1 MNLNQDISILYAQFA
16 NESDFNKIILKSL
29 STTLHSSIGEED
41 TLNKYIHFKEIN
53 NNFVDL
59 VVVNNRLGLKICH
72 EILKINPSQ
81 RIIVKVDVGNSEA
94 LSDFYISGF
103 DNFIYEPLSK
113 YSIEK
118 VIYNISEK
126 SDYHNLLTRS
136 LETKDKDVDDIVLE
150 YKNKLEDAQK
160 KLEQR
165 SEFFASLSHEIRT
178 PMNAIIGMS
187 QILTEDTSLNRN
199 QLESVK
205 IINRSSNMLLG
216 IINDILDLSKIEAG
230 KLSIEKSSFDLNTI
244 LSYLADMTTLKAKEK
259 GINLTFDIDRNS
271 GKNYLGDSMRI
282 SQILLNLISNAIKFT
297 NKGKVTL
304 KIKTVESHKTKSIL
318 QFEVIDTG
326 IGIKQEELENLF
338 KSYSQVSHKPNQKY
352 TGTGLGLNISKQLV
366 EIMDGKIWVESE
378 YAKGSTFFVTIPL
391 ETETEN
397 RKYRLPSKDIMQ
409 MKVLIIDEN
418 IDSINSLGNLLTYF
432 HMPVKLTTNIN
443 DANSAM
449 SKEKFDILFIDSY
462 VYNLFDFE
470 PYKLQSNSHIVII
483 EEWKNILKNKL
494 EYNET
499 IDEILH
505 RPFTQQ
511 MVFETLTSLYN
522 IKGIPNNNH
531 QVDKYS
537 KEAIKTLG
545 KHNILIAED
554 NEINQKVIKSL
565 LADTELQLE
574 FADDGKK
581 ALEKLQNSTNTY
593 ELIFMDVNMP
603 NLDGF
608 MTTQIIRKNSIYDN
622 IPIIGLSGYTTDE
635 DIKKAKDIGMNGYML
650 KPINVKVLYRTL
662 LKYLT

>member
-1 MNLNQDISILYAQFA
+1 MSLHKEHSILYAQFTD
-16 NESDFNKIILKSL
+16 ESDFNKIILKSL

-41 TLNKYIHFKEIN
+41 TLNKYIHFQEIN

-59 VVVNNRLGLKICH
+59 VIINNRLGLKICH
-72 EILKINPSQ
+72 DILKINPSQ
-81 RIIVKVDVGNSEA
+81 KIVIKVDVQNSES

-118 VIYNISEK
+118 AIYNISEK
-126 SDYHNLLTRS
+126 SDYHNLLARS
-136 LETKDKDVDDIVLE
+136 LETKDEDVDDIVLE
-150 YKNKLEDAQK
+150 YKNRLEDTEK

-187 QILTEDTSLNRN
+187 QILMEDTSLNKN
-199 QLESVK
+199 QLESAK

-259 GINLTFDIDRNS
+259 GINLTFDIDRNM

-297 NKGKVTL
+297 ESGKVTL
-304 KIKTVESHKTKSIL
+304 KVKTVKSFKTKSTI

-326 IGIKQEELENLF
+326 IGIKEEELNKLF
-338 KSYSQVSHKPNQKY
+338 VSYTQVSDETSLKY
-352 TGTGLGLNISKQLV
+352 DGTGLGLSICKQLV
-366 EIMDGKIWVESE
+366 DIMDGKIWVESI
-378 YAKGSTFFVTIPL
+378 YGKGTTFFVAIEL
-391 ETETEN
+391 ETDTEK
-397 RKYRLPSKDIMQ
+397 RSYRLPSKDIMR
-409 MKVLIIDEN
+409 MRVLIIDEN
-418 IDSINSLGNLLTYF
+418 IDSINSLENLLTYF
-432 HMPVKLTTNIN
+432 HMPVKFATNMN
-443 DANSAM
+443 DANALM
-449 SKEKFDILFIDSY
+449 DKEKFDILFIDNY
-462 VYNLFDFE
+462 FYNLFDFE
-470 PYKLQSNSHIVII
+470 PYKLENKAYIVII
-483 EEWKNILKNKL
+483 EDWKNILRNRV
-494 EYNET
+494 EYDEI

-511 MVFETLTSLYN
+511 MVFETITSLYN
-522 IKGIPNNNH
+522 IKGIPNNKQQEDN
-531 QVDKYS
+531 YS
-537 KEAIKTLG
+537 KKAIQALN

-554 NEINQKVIKSL
+554 NKINQKVIKSL
-565 LADTELQLE
+565 LADTELQLD
-574 FADDGKK
+574 FADDGKQ
-581 ALEKLQNSTNTY
+581 ALEKLENSTEPY

-635 DIKKAKDIGMNGYML
+635 DIKKAKSIGMNGYMV
-650 KPINVKVLYRTL
+650 KPINVKILYRTL
-662 LKYLT
+662 LKYLI